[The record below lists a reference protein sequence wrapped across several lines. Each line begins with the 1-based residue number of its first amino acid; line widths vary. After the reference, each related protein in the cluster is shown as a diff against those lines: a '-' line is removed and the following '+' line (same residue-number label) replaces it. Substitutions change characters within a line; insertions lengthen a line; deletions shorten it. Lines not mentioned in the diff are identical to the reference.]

1 MSDLE
6 LRDPNVVDH
15 AHPGVEGRLRPNDSS
30 LHTTEDPPGTEER
43 VVLRRG
49 ETPDALSL
57 VGSAVSAFCLDWLI
71 YERLTPLSGGLG
83 FWICWYMLFLLTYA
97 LLTWDS
103 HGSLAARDRI
113 AAVVIVTIGIGLLVP
128 LVLVVGYTVYRGW
141 GALRPHFFTE
151 TLRTTGPDS
160 KATEGGGAHAIVGT
174 FEQVGLAM
182 LMSVPLGVAT
192 ALFLNEIGGRLAR
205 PVRLIVDAMSA
216 VPSIVAGLFI
226 YAVFVLGLGGG
237 LSGFAG
243 SLALS
248 VLMLPTVTRTA
259 EVVLRLVPGG
269 LREGSLALGGTEW
282 RMAKLVI
289 LPTAR
294 AGLVTAVILGVAR
307 AVGET
312 APLLLTIGGNS
323 IMHLNPFHGQQ
334 SALPLFVYSQITSS
348 SNASV
353 ARAWTGAFVL
363 LAIVLVLFV
372 VARILGGRVPGQTA
386 TVRNR
391 LRRRRTPA
399 P

>member
-6 LRDPNVVDH
+6 VRGTTIDH
-15 AHPGVEGRLRPNDSS
+15 IRPGGARPNA
-30 LHTTEDPPGTEER
+30 EGGAAPPKPAPPEQEER
-43 VVLRRG
+43 LVLRR
-49 ETPDALSL
+49 TDAIDWGGIA
-57 VGSAVSAFCLDWLI
+57 GSALSAFCLDWLL

-83 FWICWYMLFLLTYA
+83 FWLCWYGLFLLTYM
-97 LLTWDS
+97 LLSWDA
-103 HGSLAARDRI
+103 HGPLKAKDRM
-113 AAVVIVTIGIGLLVP
+113 ATVVIVTVGIGLLVP
-128 LVLVVGYTVYRGW
+128 LVLVVGYTVYRGY

-151 TLRTTGPDS
+151 TLRTTGPTD
-160 KATEGGGAHAIVGT
+160 KASAGGGAHAIVGSL
-174 FEQVGLAM
+174 EQVGLAM
-182 LMSVPLGVAT
+182 LMSVPLGIAT

-226 YAVFVLGLGGG
+226 YAVFVLGLGAG

-282 RMAKLVI
+282 RMARLVV

-312 APLLLTIGGNS
+312 APLLLTIGGNN

-363 LAIVLVLFV
+363 LAIVLILFV
-372 VARILGGRVPGQTA
+372 IARIVGGRAPGQAA

-391 LRRRRTPA
+391 LRRRRTPNQ
-399 P
+399 